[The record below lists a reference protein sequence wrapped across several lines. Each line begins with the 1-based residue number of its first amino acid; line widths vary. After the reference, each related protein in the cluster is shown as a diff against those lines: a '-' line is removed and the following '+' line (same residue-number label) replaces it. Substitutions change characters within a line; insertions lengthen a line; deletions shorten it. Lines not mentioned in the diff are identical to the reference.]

1 MTQCMNAVELHMDD
15 TISHTDGLE
24 LKRGLTRFFLKKGVC
39 PHPAFLPSDEVH
51 KRALAARNL
60 YGKVQKALTFWIME
74 MDERKLYN
82 DFGEPTFFSMQHAI
96 SASESIQSPNC

>member
-1 MTQCMNAVELHMDD
+1 MNAVELHMDD

-24 LKRGLTRFFLKKGVC
+24 LKQG
-39 PHPAFLPSDEVH
+39 LPSDEVH